1 MVWYVE
7 VIQGDGDAV
16 GCMPGLHDMLR
27 VTGTFAPVNVNQN
40 KIYYLASRHVYTYTF
55 DFFERNTLLIKLQ
68 SPATNNSLPGA
79 KVLSNAV
86 SSLKYLMTNHSA
98 FNAQLDIFFFHQVV
112 MLTCNRRWISHP
124 ERNTGRN
131 LT

>member
-40 KIYYLASRHVYTYTF
+40 KIYYLASRHVY
-55 DFFERNTLLIKLQ
+55 
-68 SPATNNSLPGA
+68 
-79 KVLSNAV
+79 
-86 SSLKYLMTNHSA
+86 
-98 FNAQLDIFFFHQVV
+98 
-112 MLTCNRRWISHP
+112 
-124 ERNTGRN
+124 
-131 LT
+131 